1 MIQRIQS
8 LYLLL
13 ITGLLIASIYM
24 PLGYFYSESGGEAY
38 TFSTW
43 GLDTENHFYS
53 TWGLLIIIS
62 LCAGIAFTTIFL
74 FKKRMLQIRMAIF
87 NSVLTIGYYLAIMA
101 FYFTLRNK
109 PELGLFRISW
119 TLCFPAIAVIL
130 NFFVIRAIWHDEIM
144 VKAATNRLR

>member
-13 ITGLLIASIYM
+13 VTGLLIAGIYL
-24 PLGYFYSESGGEAY
+24 PIGYFYSQSGEETY

-43 GLDTENHFYS
+43 GLDTGNHFYS

-74 FKKRMLQIRMAIF
+74 FRKRMLQIRITIF
-87 NSVLTIGYYLAIMA
+87 NSVLTIGYYLTVMA
-101 FYFTLRNK
+101 FYFILRDK
-109 PELGLFRISW
+109 PETGLFRISW

-130 NFFVIRAIWHDEIM
+130 NLFAIRAIWHDEII
-144 VKAATNRLR
+144 VKATNRLR